1 MTAPAL
7 AAPAAPPERRPITPL
22 VAEVAA
28 VADQHARS
36 ADRQARFPVE
46 ALTAMR
52 GNGLLGLNTPVEH
65 GGLGGSLRD
74 VVDAGVALGR
84 ADLSV
89 ALIFVMHC
97 QQVAAIDGFA
107 SGTLRRDLLAR
118 VASGRLY
125 IGSVTTEV
133 GTGGHLLSSGSRL
146 QRQRASLVIDRFAPV
161 VTGGMHADGFLI
173 TMQSPDARGPH
184 EVSLVYAHRSQLR
197 IHQAGGW
204 DALGMRA
211 SESVPL
217 QLSGAVPAGQVVGPP
232 GGFRDIA
239 VQTFAPMAHIGWSA
253 AWLGAAA
260 GALSRTLAALRH
272 PGTGANSKLDSEIL
286 LRRLSTAR
294 MRLETVNGLLRHTV
308 RIVEDEPDR
317 SIPRVQLLLNSLK
330 ITASEQCHACAEDLV
345 EAVGM
350 RHGYLAGSP
359 TRLEQVV
366 RDLRSAT
373 LNYSNDRLHLT
384 SGKMCFLDPQVR
396 LG

>member
-7 AAPAAPPERRPITPL
+7 AAPVAPPERRPITPL

-36 ADRQARFPVE
+36 ADREARFPVE

-52 GNGLLGLNTPVEH
+52 GNGLLGLNTPIEH

-107 SGTLRRDLLAR
+107 SGALRRDLLAR

-125 IGSVTTEV
+125 IGSVTTEA

-146 QRQRASLVIDRFAPV
+146 QRQSASLVIDRFAPI

-184 EVSLVYAHRSQLR
+184 EVSLVYAHRSQLHLR
-197 IHQAGGW
+197 QAGGW

-217 QLSGAVPAGQVVGPP
+217 QLSGAVPAEQVVGPP

-239 VQTFAPMAHIGWSA
+239 VQTFAPMAHIGWAA

-272 PGTGANSKLDSEIL
+272 PGTGASSKLDSEIL

-294 MRLETVNGLLRHTV
+294 TRLETVNGLLRHTI

-317 SIPRVQLLLNSLK
+317 SIPRVQLLLNALK

-345 EAVGM
+345 EAAGM